1 MKSLWLVALI
11 GVFAFETGV
20 LIGFTPDALNN
31 ILKDFLPDLS
41 NSIESTSIPLI
52 SLPSIGKGSLIVD
65 LDLKNLQIPT
75 FNIDPA
81 SSGLVFNSNRQ
92 IRFTL
97 NNINAITNF
106 DWELS
111 KGNYFEKGTT
121 LVSILKAKFEAV
133 LTVQNSQKLE
143 ISISDVKFT
152 IQDLDI
158 QLSQTSSAKI
168 LNWLLETI
176 NNKIT
181 QVLENELIKILQSS
195 LDSLFKKLSSV
206 TRIPISQH
214 SVISIQQSASP
225 VIDEKHIHFL
235 LEGVVLVI
243 GKSYELNLPTP
254 PVLQF
259 TTTQSLQISISDYS
273 INSALYA
280 VFLSNAISFSTNS
293 LGLSLTTGFLD
304 SLLPGLAVVYGKTTP
319 VDLVFYS
326 ETTPLI
332 KFTEGSLVTH
342 VNLTAS
348 FNLEEN
354 KSFLTL
360 KFGFDIV
367 SSVTYDNWV
376 INGQISSIKTN
387 HILVVSSDLTNP
399 PDVEG
404 IESLLNLTFQ
414 LGKSRISKLI
424 FNNGISLPD
433 IGKLFITNVNLKIQ
447 EGFILFEGSPKYP
460 SLT

>member
-1 MKSLWLVALI
+1 M
-11 GVFAFETGV
+11 
-20 LIGFTPDALNN
+20 
-31 ILKDFLPDLS
+31 
-41 NSIESTSIPLI
+41 
-52 SLPSIGKGSLIVD
+52 
-65 LDLKNLQIPT
+65 
-75 FNIDPA
+75 
-81 SSGLVFNSNRQ
+81 
-92 IRFTL
+92 
-97 NNINAITNF
+97 
-106 DWELS
+106 
-111 KGNYFEKGTT
+111 
-121 LVSILKAKFEAV
+121 
-133 LTVQNSQKLE
+133 
-143 ISISDVKFT
+143 
-152 IQDLDI
+152 
-158 QLSQTSSAKI
+158 
-168 LNWLLETI
+168 
-176 NNKIT
+176 
-181 QVLENELIKILQSS
+181 
-195 LDSLFKKLSSV
+195 
-206 TRIPISQH
+206 
-214 SVISIQQSASP
+214 
-225 VIDEKHIHFL
+225 
-235 LEGVVLVI
+235 LVI